1 MVRVKNNT
9 RRWFD
14 VKVAEKIEAGGKLLK
29 AQKNNLQIEK

>member
-29 AQKNNLQIEK
+29 A